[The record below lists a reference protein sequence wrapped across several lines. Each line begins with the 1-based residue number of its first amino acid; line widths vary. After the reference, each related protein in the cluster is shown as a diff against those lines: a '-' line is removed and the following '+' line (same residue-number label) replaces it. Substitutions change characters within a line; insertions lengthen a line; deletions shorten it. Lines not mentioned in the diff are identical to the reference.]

1 MTSITWSKK
10 FITTTITAETLL
22 FVVNRRTN
30 STKTTTVYN
39 TEVDLTNYT
48 ALTNTN
54 SAGTQTT
61 SVVVTNG
68 NSVQTH
74 IV

>member
-68 NSVQTH
+68 NCVQTH
-74 IV
+74 VV